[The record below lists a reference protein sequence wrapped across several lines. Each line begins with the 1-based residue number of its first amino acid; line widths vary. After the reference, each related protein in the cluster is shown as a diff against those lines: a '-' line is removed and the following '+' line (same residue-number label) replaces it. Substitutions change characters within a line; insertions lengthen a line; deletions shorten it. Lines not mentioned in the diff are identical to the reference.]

1 MARSAD
7 RLRAGAGA
15 AGEGAPQSGLVT
27 GSATALEKV
36 RREPRNIRAAMEGKG
51 REGKRED
58 EFGGWT
64 LLLAAAARTL
74 QKKQGT
80 KTRDPPQSSLLGFG
94 ALLPARE

>member
-51 REGKRED
+51 REGEK
-58 EFGGWT
+58 GGRVWGMDI
-64 LLLAAAARTL
+64 AACSSTDTA
-74 QKKQGT
+74 KKQGT

>member
-51 REGKRED
+51 REGEK
-58 EFGGWT
+58 GGRVWGMDI
-64 LLLAAAARTL
+64 AAASSSTDTA
-74 QKKQGT
+74 KKQGT